1 MNTKKVSIITAV
13 ITILFGVILGL
24 AKAEDKRYSY
34 KS

>member
-1 MNTKKVSIITAV
+1 MNKKATIITAV
-13 ITILFGVILGL
+13 IAVVFGIILGL